1 MRVLRKIIQID
12 EDLCNGCGQCIPACK
27 EGAIAIV
34 NGKAKIIAEK
44 FCDGLGDCIGE
55 CPTGALTIIEK
66 EAEEFDPNAVTR
78 RQTTP
83 PQKTQVLP
91 SSGLTTWP
99 VKLKLLP
106 PQAKFLDRAHLLIA
120 GDCVPVALPDFHTY
134 LEDKVVLIACP
145 KFDNKQEYV
154 HKLSEIFSKHLIES
168 VTILEMEVPCCAGLH
183 QIVLKAKAKANK
195 TLAIKRWIISK
206 TGIKKAGQIPKLIL

>member
-12 EDLCNGCGQCIPACK
+12 EDLCNGCGQCVPACK

-34 NGKAKIIAEK
+34 NGKAKVIAEK

-55 CPTGALTIIEK
+55 CPTGALTIIKK
-66 EAEEFDPNAVTR
+66 EAEEFEPNAVSQ

-83 PQKTQVLP
+83 SQKTQVLP

-106 PQAKFLDRAHLLIA
+106 PQAKFLDGAHILIA
-120 GDCVPVALPDFHTY
+120 GDCVPVALPDFHTH
-134 LEDKVVLIACP
+134 LKDKVVLIACP

-154 HKLSEIFSKHLIES
+154 HNLTEIFTKHLIKS
-168 VTILEMEVPCCAGLH
+168 ITILEMEVPCCAGLH
-183 QIVLKAKAKANK
+183 QIILQAKTTANK
-195 TLAIKRWIISK
+195 QLNLKRWIVTK
-206 TGIKKAGQIPKLIL
+206 TGFKREVNVPKLIF